1 MQNTGKNC
9 VYSAR
14 GIKIRVLP
22 VILMG
27 CTQSKID
34 NEESVFRC
42 KQRKQNMKEAVTA
55 RNAFAAAH
63 SAYITLLKN
72 TGAAL
77 NDYGQGE
84 TNDTRVQGMMGI
96 PAHPQILDPLLVPPP
111 LPFPETA
118 RFLDQGSPIKRS
130 ISLPPIA
137 LQEQQAAA
145 AAAAKMNG
153 SPPRKSTIREDDDT
167 EEEAER
173 EEIPVE
179 TAAARP
185 PPPPRESNV
194 PLHSP
199 PPWDFFTS
207 VFEYD
212 TIHNQAMPEEVET
225 GEDAMHSKS
234 EIKQISEDEAA
245 VDGYVEDDEHKDDD
259 TDAHDSPVNTPEEI
273 VQKPYSHKASQ
284 SAGVIKEETPMPLT
298 VSKGG
303 KDGKDL
309 LEVLQEIDDQF
320 LKASE
325 SGQEVSKMLEANR
338 LHYHSNF
345 ADNNGMIDP
354 DRVKRAITWNRSFKL
369 SSLEDGNDN
378 TKEEK
383 ETHASVLDKLLAW
396 EKKLYDEVKAGELMK
411 IEYQKKI
418 ALLNKQK
425 TRGRNSGLEKT
436 KAAVKY
442 LHTRYMVD
450 FQAMDSTSSEIQ
462 RLRDEQ
468 LYPNLVV
475 LVAGMAKMWKR
486 MYECH
491 CKQQEIVTGLRN
503 INISNAPEETTKQ
516 HHERTVQLHN
526 VVNEWQSQSSK
537 LVRFQKE
544 YVNALHSWLR
554 LNLVPIES
562 NLKEKVSSPQRTV
575 VPPIHGLLEA
585 WRSEL
590 DKLPETVVLEAIKS
604 FAAIVDRILKQ
615 QEDEIKQKLKYEE
628 IKIEHEKKRRAYEEW
643 HQRYREK
650 KLFVENGTELTGPD
664 NKDPVIE
671 ERLNQLEVL
680 RKREDEEREKHK
692 KSCQYTRVLSLN
704 SLKTG
709 LPAVFEGM
717 VGFARVCSEVYK
729 NLHTLDKPLE
739 NGQ

>member
-1 MQNTGKNC
+1 
-9 VYSAR
+9 
-14 GIKIRVLP
+14 
-22 VILMG
+22 
-27 CTQSKID
+27 
-34 NEESVFRC
+34 
-42 KQRKQNMKEAVTA
+42 MKDAVTA

-63 SAYITLLKN
+63 SSYITLLKN

-84 TNDTRVQGMMGI
+84 TTEIRAPGV
-96 PAHPQILDPLLVPPP
+96 PAHPQILDPPLAPPP
-111 LPFPETA
+111 LPFPSPT
-118 RFLDQGSPIKRS
+118 RFLDSGPIKRS
-130 ISLPPIA
+130 ISMPPIA
-137 LQEQQAAA
+137 LQEASAE
-145 AAAAKMNG
+145 AAAAKMIS
-153 SPPRKSTIREDDDT
+153 SPPRKSTIREDEEDT

-173 EEIPVE
+173 EENPVE
-179 TAAARP
+179 TPATRP
-185 PPPPRESNV
+185 PPPPLPRVDN
-194 PLHSP
+194 P
-199 PPWDFFTS
+199 PPPPPPAQDRTWDFFD
-207 VFEYD
+207 VFS
-212 TIHNQAMPEEVET
+212 HNTYNSGHNAPTVEEVET

-234 EIKQISEDEAA
+234 EIRQISEDEVAL
-245 VDGYVEDDEHKDDD
+245 DGHVEDDEHMDDD
-259 TDAHDSPVNTPEEI
+259 TDAHDSPAKTPEKI
-273 VQKPYSHKASQ
+273 VQRNHSNKVAEPA
-284 SAGVIKEETPMPLT
+284 VVRKEEMPMSLT

-303 KDGKDL
+303 VKDGGGKDL

-345 ADNNGMIDP
+345 ADNKGMIDP

-369 SSLEDGNDN
+369 PSSEDGNDN
-378 TKEEK
+378 SKEEK
-383 ETHASVLDKLLAW
+383 ESHASVLDKLLAW

-425 TRGRNSGLEKT
+425 KRGRNSEGLEKT

-450 FQAMDSTSSEIQ
+450 FQAMDSTSSEIK
-462 RLRDEQ
+462 RLRDDQ
-468 LYPNLVV
+468 LYPHLVY
-475 LVAGMAKMWKR
+475 LVAGMAKMWKS
-486 MYECH
+486 MYDSH
-491 CKQQEIVTGLRN
+491 CKQQEIVAGLRN
-503 INISNAPEETTKQ
+503 IDISNAPEETTKQ
-516 HHERTVQLHN
+516 HYERTVQLHN

-544 YVNALHSWLR
+544 YINALNSWLR

-575 VPPIHGLLEA
+575 MPPIHGLLQK
-585 WRSEL
+585 WHNEL

-615 QEDEIKQKLKYEE
+615 QEEERKQKIKYEE
-628 IKIEHEKKRRAYEEW
+628 AKVEHEKKRRAYEEW
-643 HQRYREK
+643 HQRYMEK
-650 KLFVENGTELTGPD
+650 KIPGENGSEPTGPD
-664 NKDPVIE
+664 QQIE
-671 ERLNQLEVL
+671 ERVNQLEML
-680 RKREDEEREKHK
+680 RKKVEEEKEKHK
-692 KSCQYTRVLSLN
+692 KSCNYTRILSIN

-729 NLHTLDKPLE
+729 NLQSQIEDA
-739 NGQ
+739 